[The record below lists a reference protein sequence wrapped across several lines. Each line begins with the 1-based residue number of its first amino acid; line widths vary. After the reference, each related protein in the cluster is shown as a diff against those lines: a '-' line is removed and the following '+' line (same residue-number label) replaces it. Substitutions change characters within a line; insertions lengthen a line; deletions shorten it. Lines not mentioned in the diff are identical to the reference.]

1 LAGRVGGGK
10 FTILLSNCS
19 LPQARLYVE
28 RLMRDFEAIKIKSSD
43 GKWLNSSISVGVVH
57 ILPNEDFNSAWKR
70 ASKKLLLAKSKGS
83 AQLSFS

>member
-1 LAGRVGGGK
+1 
-10 FTILLSNCS
+10 
-19 LPQARLYVE
+19 
-28 RLMRDFEAIKIKSSD
+28 MRDFEAIKIKSSD